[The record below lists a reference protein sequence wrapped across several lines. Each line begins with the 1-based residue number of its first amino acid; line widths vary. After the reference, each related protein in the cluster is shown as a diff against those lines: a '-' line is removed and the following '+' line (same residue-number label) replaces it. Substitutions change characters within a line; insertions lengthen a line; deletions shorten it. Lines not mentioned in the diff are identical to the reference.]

1 MRIVYDFGE
10 NDTHLLMEDVELQKR
25 KDMIVKNSIR
35 DSYCHFY
42 VKPDMKALRARLR
55 EITKEELAKKQSKKI
70 VVMNSSKN
78 RFFQ

>member
-1 MRIVYDFGE
+1 MRMVYDFGE
-10 NDTHLLMEDVELQKR
+10 NDTQLVMKDEELQKR

-35 DSYCHFY
+35 DSYFHFY

-55 EITKEELAKKQSKKI
+55 QITKEELAKKQSKKI
-70 VVMNSSKN
+70 VVMNNSKN